1 MPKRETDRRGAS
13 LANRPR
19 STSNV
24 VRSALRPV
32 LSLRPEQGPRPKAQ
46 HPTLNTQ
53 RAPAFTLLEVLL
65 AVTITGFVLA
75 AASTMLVS
83 VTNIWANRLES
94 NFFEDHVDGV
104 AEFVQ
109 SSFTKAGIEIA
120 LGDSDPTSGRQ
131 ENEQNPENTENTP
144 EISLRINREGKADN
158 TRNNNTRNNN
168 SETSTSALIRRSED
182 PMGWAEPPGF
192 AGYRD
197 QLLNFKLREQPP
209 LLVSTNNAP
218 VPGIDA
224 FLYFDRDE
232 GLSLL
237 WYSLLQEEVDNENDL
252 RRTPISPYVTEMRYV
267 YWDERF
273 ERWEEEDEPQEGED
287 DQYLLPRFIKLIF
300 EKDELTKERTI
311 SIPVPSR
318 SAILF

>member
-1 MPKRETDRRGAS
+1 M
-13 LANRPR
+13 
-19 STSNV
+19 
-24 VRSALRPV
+24 
-32 LSLRPEQGPRPKAQ
+32 
-46 HPTLNTQ
+46 
-53 RAPAFTLLEVLL
+53 LL
-65 AVTITGFVLA
+65 AVSITGFVLA

-83 VTNIWANRLES
+83 VTNIWSNRLES
-94 NFFEDHVDGV
+94 HFFEDHVDGV

-109 SSFTKAGIEIA
+109 SSLTEAGTEVA
-120 LGDSDPTSGRQ
+120 LAGADAPNEDGENRQ
-131 ENEQNPENTENTP
+131 ESENGNNNAPEV
-144 EISLRINREGKADN
+144 SLRINREGA
-158 TRNNNTRNNN
+158 RGNNRPGRQ
-168 SETSTSALIRRSED
+168 SDASGSALIRRSED
-182 PMGWAEPPGF
+182 PVAWAEPPGF

-197 QLLNFKLREQPP
+197 PLINFKLREQPP
-209 LLVSTNNAP
+209 LLVNRSNAP

-237 WYSLLQEEVDNENDL
+237 WYSLLQEEVDDENDL
-252 RRTPISPYVTEMRYV
+252 RRTPISPYVKEMRYI
-267 YWDERF
+267 YWDEDF

-318 SAILF
+318 SALLF